1 MLTDSAH
8 ELHKLLTDPKLEVGA
23 INYIN
28 KALVSV
34 PWKKRLK
41 KKSDKKKNALI
52 LRATPEQLLAIVE
65 ICLNILRFNF
75 PLNKR
80 QRLRL
85 SRYADYYRQIARARS
100 EQGAR
105 RQIVQQGSGIALASI
120 LVPVV
125 SALAEQ
131 LLRK

>member
-1 MLTDSAH
+1 MSSFDCSPYIRENYDFLRQLT
-8 ELHKLLTDPKLEVGA
+8 A
-23 INYIN
+23 I
-28 KALVSV
+28 
-34 PWKKRLK
+34 
-41 KKSDKKKNALI
+41 KSDKKKNALI

-105 RQIVQQGSGIALASI
+105 RQIAQQGSGIALASI